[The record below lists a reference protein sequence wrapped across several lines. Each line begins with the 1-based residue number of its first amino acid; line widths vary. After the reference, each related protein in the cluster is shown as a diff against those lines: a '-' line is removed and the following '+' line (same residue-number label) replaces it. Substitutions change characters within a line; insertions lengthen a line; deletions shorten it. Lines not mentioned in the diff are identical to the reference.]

1 MRLKI
6 KTPGLRPRPRLRDTR
21 ASSSLNHYSFSDM
34 MSPLPLFVYFDTAD
48 MHCPVHARCKPPDNK
63 TTGPQSD
70 PRSDWDMIR
79 IHKSKRKFK
88 IKSNRPLLW
97 RYNIWEK
104 KHATN
109 WYTKTQ
115 KSAWQRYVKK
125 RYPNKLKSRYPNELI
140 LRYPNKH
147 EAKMFLKQSNEKPV
161 AKTTQNH
168 GNNTP
173 QPG

>member
-1 MRLKI
+1 MANMYFCGYKI
-6 KTPGLRPRPRLRDTR
+6 WGK
-21 ASSSLNHYSFSDM
+21 
-34 MSPLPLFVYFDTAD
+34 
-48 MHCPVHARCKPPDNK
+48 
-63 TTGPQSD
+63 
-70 PRSDWDMIR
+70 
-79 IHKSKRKFK
+79 
-88 IKSNRPLLW
+88 
-97 RYNIWEK
+97 NIEK
-104 KHATN
+104 N
-109 WYTKTQ
+109 WYTKT
-115 KSAWQRYVKK
+115 KKPSWQRYVKK